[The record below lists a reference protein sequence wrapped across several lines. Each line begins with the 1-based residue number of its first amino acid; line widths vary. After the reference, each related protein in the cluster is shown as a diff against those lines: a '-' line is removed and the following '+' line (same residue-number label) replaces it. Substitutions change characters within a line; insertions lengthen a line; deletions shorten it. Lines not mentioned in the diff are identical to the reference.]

1 MERLL
6 SVARLYHSLESCLE
20 SLSETPDEF
29 YKEALARSKQDS
41 SFIGKVIPWPVFV
54 ERPIT
59 VDELAHAMQ
68 IRSQIEDIKS
78 GRCLL
83 PKGNTL
89 PSFRLELDSFCAGI
103 LEVDDEGRVKFRH
116 FTAKLYLIN
125 NEAEMLSGSQTM
137 ITDVCLASLHHAP
150 PQGSAQSIPS
160 AEALV
165 GRCRKYPFL
174 KYAADHWGHHL
185 LVKEK
190 GKSATNLS
198 AWEFLTDAQ
207 KLRSA
212 TQIMSNFEIRQ
223 EQDVSGMHVAAYFGL
238 VELIRKARKN
248 NRRMDI
254 DACTRSRQE
263 TVLHWAVTYQQH
275 DFVEFL
281 VEAGAR
287 LTSQD
292 SKGRTALYIAVAM
305 KDMASIEPLV
315 SPKQP
320 QREQYIDLAQ
330 NLQGWAP
337 LHCAIDHGKSQIVE
351 KLLNAGAKV
360 DTADKDG
367 FTPLCLAA
375 QLGHLKIV
383 ELLVHKKASLE
394 LTYPSGKRWSL
405 LEWAAAEGRTTMIRL
420 LIEKSVDLDTS
431 VTEDGKTPLRLAVEY
446 GNGMITWLLIDAH
459 VDINKPD
466 NEGKTPLYW
475 AAEHCQLS
483 AMWLLLEN
491 KANTMAGPNQADRMT
506 PLHIAAL
513 KGHESAVLLLLTMGA
528 DPYQLDINSHT
539 ALYWAIVEGHK
550 AVVQLLLLKADAQRL
565 VREGDNEDRTALHH
579 AACQGNLEVTE
590 LLVRYGA
597 DSNAKD
603 VDGNTA
609 LQLASNLGYE
619 EICGYLLGLG
629 SDVRVKSWDSMTSE
643 GELQGGPASNL
654 ADSIEGEMSLSD
666 ELIRDE
672 EPDRRWSK
680 EAGTEHD
687 EAETPGRF
695 RARVEDDYEDEW

>member
-1 MERLL
+1 M
-6 SVARLYHSLESCLE
+6 
-20 SLSETPDEF
+20 
-29 YKEALARSKQDS
+29 
-41 SFIGKVIPWPVFV
+41 
-54 ERPIT
+54 
-59 VDELAHAMQ
+59 DELAHAMEIQ
-68 IRSQIEDIKS
+68 SQIEEIKS
-78 GRCLL
+78 GRYLF

-89 PSFRLELDSFCAGI
+89 HSFRLQLENVCAGI
-103 LEVDDEGRVKFRH
+103 LEVDEEDRVKFRH
-116 FTAKLYLIN
+116 FTAKMYLVN
-125 NEAEMLSGSQTM
+125 NEAELLAGGQTM
-137 ITDVCLASLHHAP
+137 ITDVCLTSLHHAP
-150 PQGSAQSIPS
+150 PQGSVQSKPS
-160 AEALV
+160 AEVLV
-165 GRCRKYPFL
+165 SRCRKYPFL
-174 KYAADHWGHHL
+174 RYAANHWGHHL
-185 LVKEK
+185 LFKEK

-207 KLRSA
+207 KLRNA
-212 TQIMSNFEIRQ
+212 TQIMSKFEVCQ
-223 EQDVSGMHVAAYFGL
+223 EQGVSGMHVAAYFGL

-248 NRRMDI
+248 NRDMDI

-263 TVLHWAVTYQQH
+263 SVLHWAVIYQQH
-275 DFVEFL
+275 GFVEFL
-281 VEAGAR
+281 VEAGAC

-292 SKGRTALYIAVAM
+292 SKGRTALYFAVAM
-305 KDMASIEPLV
+305 KDMTSIETLL
-315 SPKQP
+315 SPKQSE
-320 QREQYIDLAQ
+320 REQYIDLVQ
-330 NLQGWAP
+330 SLQGWAP

-360 DTADKDG
+360 NTADKDG

-431 VTEDGKTPLRLAVEY
+431 VTEDGKSPLRLAVEY

-459 VDINKPD
+459 VDIDKPD

-491 KANTMAGPNQADRMT
+491 KANTMAGPNQADKMT

-539 ALYWAIVEGHK
+539 ALYWAIIEGHK
-550 AVVQLLLLKADAQRL
+550 AVVQLLLLKADALRL
-565 VREGDNEDRTALHH
+565 VREGDKEDRTALHH
-579 AACQGNLEVTE
+579 AACQGHLEVTE
-590 LLVRYGA
+590 LLVHYGA
-597 DSNAKD
+597 DINAKD

-629 SDVRVKSWDSMTSE
+629 SGVRMQSWDSMTSE
-643 GELQGGPASNL
+643 GEIHGGPASNL
-654 ADSIEGEMSLSD
+654 ADSIEAQTSLSD

-672 EPDRRWSK
+672 EPDRRWS
-680 EAGTEHD
+680 EEVRTENN

-695 RARVEDDYEDEW
+695 RARVEDDYEDEWY